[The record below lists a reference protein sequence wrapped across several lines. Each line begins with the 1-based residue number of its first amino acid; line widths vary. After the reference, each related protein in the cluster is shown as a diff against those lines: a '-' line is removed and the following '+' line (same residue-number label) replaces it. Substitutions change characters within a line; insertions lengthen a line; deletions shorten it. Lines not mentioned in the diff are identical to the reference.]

1 MKHIIHVDNSE
12 FFRKQVKT
20 FLTET
25 GHYSESYSRGEEAIE
40 AVESGNVNCV
50 IMGLHLS
57 DMSGEELVKRL
68 IAYPKPVVK
77 IVITASHNEDM
88 FKRLEALG
96 VKTIIHK
103 SGDWKSELS
112 RICT

>member
-20 FLTET
+20 FLSET
-25 GHYSESYSRGEEAIE
+25 GHFSESYSRGEDAME
-40 AVESGNVNCV
+40 AVKSGNVNCV

-57 DMSGEELVKRL
+57 DMSGEELIKQL
-68 IAYPKPVVK
+68 IAYPKHVVK
-77 IVITASHNEDM
+77 IVITGSHNEKLL
-88 FKRLEALG
+88 KRLEALG
-96 VKTIIHK
+96 VKTIIQK
-103 SGDWKSELS
+103 SSDWKSELG

>member
-12 FFRKQVKT
+12 FFRKQIKS

-25 GHYSESYSRGEEAIE
+25 GHYSESYSRGDDAMK
-40 AVESGNVNCV
+40 AVETGNVNCV
-50 IMGLHLS
+50 ITGLHLA
-57 DMSGEELVKRL
+57 DMSGEELIKRL

-77 IVITASHNEDM
+77 IVVTASHDEDQ

-96 VKTIIHK
+96 VKTIIQK
-103 SGDWKSELS
+103 TGDWKTELT

>member
-12 FFRKQVKT
+12 FFRKQVKA

-25 GHYSESYSRGEEAIE
+25 GHYSESYSRGEDAME

-57 DMSGEELVKRL
+57 DMTGEELIKRL
-68 IAYPKPVVK
+68 VAYPKH
-77 IVITASHNEDM
+77 IVIIVVTASHNEKLL
-88 FKRLEALG
+88 KRLEALG
-96 VKTIIHK
+96 VKTVIQK
-103 SGDWKSELS
+103 SGDWKSELG
-112 RICT
+112 RICS

>member
-25 GHYSESYSRGEEAIE
+25 GHYSESYSRGEDAMKEVEA
-40 AVESGNVNCV
+40 GKVNCV
-50 IMGLHLS
+50 ITGLHLA
-57 DMSGEELVKRL
+57 DMSGEELIKRL
-68 IAYPKPVVK
+68 AVSPKTVVK
-77 IVITASHNEDM
+77 IVITASNDEAQ

-96 VKTIIHK
+96 VKALIQKTC
-103 SGDWKSELS
+103 DWKSELGKLI
-112 RICT
+112 R

>member
-20 FLTET
+20 FLSET
-25 GHYSESYSRGEEAIE
+25 GHYSESYSRGEDAMK
-40 AVESGNVNCV
+40 AVESGKVNCV
-50 IMGLHLS
+50 ITGLHLS
-57 DMSGEELVKRL
+57 DMSGEELLKRL
-68 IAYPKPVVK
+68 NVYPKPVVK
-77 IVITASHNEDM
+77 IVVTASHDEDQ

-96 VKTIIHK
+96 AKTIIQK
-103 SGDWKSELS
+103 TGDWKSELG